1 MEKLKKLVYEL
12 VDENNKEKERVKI
25 LQDIGKLLLTEY
37 IIQVGDLTIK
47 PLLVEAYYYHQ
58 GKFNDSNSI

>member
-1 MEKLKKLVYEL
+1 MEKLEKLVEEL
-12 VDENNKEKERVKI
+12 EKESNEKKQI
-25 LQDIGKLLLTEY
+25 KTLQDIGKLLLTEY

-58 GKFNDSNSI
+58 GKFNLAIA